1 MNDRGAM
8 EIANGAGGGPS
19 AGTQDSR
26 KPARPAGHDDSDVA
40 AKHAWGLYAQGNWQ
54 EAVREIR
61 AGLQRFPDS
70 LDLLFVEGLSLKR
83 LDRQSEALAA
93 FREALVRVDRVGDK
107 TRAAMLR
114 RLLVG
119 HINMLEKGGWNL
131 EPETW
136 VRV

>member
-1 MNDRGAM
+1 M
-8 EIANGAGGGPS
+8 ANPAGGRPS
-19 AGTQDSR
+19 AGSHDSR
-26 KPARPAGHDDSDVA
+26 NPVRSPGHDDSHVA
-40 AKHAWGLYAQGNWQ
+40 ETQAWGLYAQGSWN

-61 AGLQRFPDS
+61 TGLQRFPDS
-70 LDLLFVEGLSLKR
+70 LDLRFVEGLTLKR
-83 LDRQSEALAA
+83 LDRRTEAVAA
-93 FREALVRVDRVGDK
+93 FREALLRVDGVGEK

-119 HINMLEKGGWNL
+119 HINMLEQGAWNL

>member
-1 MNDRGAM
+1 M
-8 EIANGAGGGPS
+8 ANAVGGSRS
-19 AGTQDSR
+19 AGSHDPRNPVRSS
-26 KPARPAGHDDSDVA
+26 GHDDSDVA
-40 AKHAWGLYAQGNWQ
+40 ATQAWGLYAQGSWD
-54 EAVREIR
+54 EAVREIQ

-83 LDRQSEALAA
+83 LDRRPEAVAA
-93 FREALVRVDRVGDK
+93 FREALLKVDGVGDK
-107 TRAAMLR
+107 TRATMLR

-119 HINMLEKGGWNL
+119 HINMLEQGAWNL